1 MSDRPVE
8 PCYLGSKM
16 TKTAFQKFYEKR
28 KRHYNLLG
36 VSMVDRAM
44 EYYDECTVKTGC
56 HKQIAKDFGISRNE
70 AWMAIRIGLRRRENN
85 T

>member
-1 MSDRPVE
+1 
-8 PCYLGSKM
+8 M

-56 HKQIAKDFGISRNE
+56 HKQIAKDFGISKHE
-70 AWMAIRIGLRRRENN
+70 AWMLIRIGLRRRENS

>member
-1 MSDRPVE
+1 MKPA
-8 PCYLGSKM
+8 
-16 TKTAFQKFYEKR
+16 AFQKFYEKR

-56 HKQIAKDFGISRNE
+56 HKQIAKDFGVSKHE
-70 AWMAIRIGLRRRENN
+70 AWMLIRIGLRRRENS